1 MIEANKDLRILE
13 LKKQLAISDR
23 ALVNIRLERLETKES
38 DHEERI
44 RALTATATQF
54 KTMVSLSLGGGMLSA
69 AGLVKLIFFP

>member
-1 MIEANKDLRILE
+1 MTDLEKDLRIQE
-13 LKKQLAISDR
+13 LTKQLAISDR
-23 ALVNIRLERLETKES
+23 ALVNLRLGGLETAQK
-38 DHEERI
+38 DHEGRI